1 MLPIF
6 SELLKMWADL
16 GYELPIEEGR
26 FWLENNFVVG
36 YKPDGNLV
44 KLYKYKV
51 DDDLN
56 ISLKPYDD
64 KMKSLI
70 SCAVLLGVSAAVTG
84 TFGFLFSECL
94 TGAAG
99 FRGFRQF
106 ARTVAAIVLYC
117 FGNFFVGCIVGVFD
131 NL

>member
-26 FWLENNFVVG
+26 YWLDNNFILG
-36 YKPDGNLV
+36 FTHDGNLV

-70 SCAVLLGVSAAVTG
+70 YCAVLLDISAAATSS
-84 TFGFLFSECL
+84 FSLLLSECL
-94 TGAAG
+94 TRTAG
-99 FRGFRQF
+99 FGGFCQL
-106 ARTVAAIVLYC
+106 ARTVSAIVLYC

>member
-16 GYELPIEEGR
+16 GCELSIEEGR
-26 FWLENNFVVG
+26 YWLDNNFILG
-36 YKPDGNLV
+36 FTHDGNLV

-56 ISLKPYDD
+56 VSLKPYDD

-84 TFGFLFSECL
+84 AFG
-94 TGAAG
+94 
-99 FRGFRQF
+99 
-106 ARTVAAIVLYC
+106 
-117 FGNFFVGCIVGVFD
+117 
-131 NL
+131 

>member
-16 GYELPIEEGR
+16 GCELPIEAGR
-26 FWLENNFVVG
+26 YWLDNNFILG
-36 YKPDGNLV
+36 FTHDGNLV

-70 SCAVLLGVSAAVTG
+70 YCAVLLDISAAATSS
-84 TFGFLFSECL
+84 FGLLLSECL
-94 TGAAG
+94 TRAAG
-99 FRGFRQF
+99 FR
-106 ARTVAAIVLYC
+106 
-117 FGNFFVGCIVGVFD
+117 
-131 NL
+131 